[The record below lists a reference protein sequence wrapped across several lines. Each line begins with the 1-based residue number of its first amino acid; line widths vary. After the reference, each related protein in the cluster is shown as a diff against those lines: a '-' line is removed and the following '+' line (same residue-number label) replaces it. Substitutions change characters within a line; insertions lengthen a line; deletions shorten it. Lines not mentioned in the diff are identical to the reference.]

1 MPPIVAVDCK
11 QSTNRDLGIKP
22 RRFRSVPVWSR
33 YRRRDVAI
41 YTSELIAKGLPIG
54 SFSCELRPIER
65 KNLRVC
71 LASIL
76 ASGRFRAHAIDVEF
90 ATRVET
96 GDLQITTFQHRAR

>member
-1 MPPIVAVDCK
+1 MMSIVAVDCK

-54 SFSCELRPIER
+54 SFSCTLRPIER
-65 KNLRVC
+65 KNLRGRQARL
-71 LASIL
+71 LAFR
-76 ASGRFRAHAIDVEF
+76 RFRTHAIEVEF
-90 ATRVET
+90 VIRVEI
-96 GDLQITTFQHRAR
+96 GDLQVTTFQHRVS